1 MFVEV
6 KKVCGNRLNVWGTT
20 INICRTPTNVR
31 AQKKYLRDKNK
42 CSHTENNFEGTK
54 IYYL

>member
-1 MFVEV
+1 MFVGV

-20 INICRTPTNVR
+20 INVR

-42 CSHTENNFEGTK
+42 CSHMENNFEGTK